1 MAEGV
6 RYIKVSKK
14 DKNGEDQTNTLQSIN
29 ELTIPFS
36 SGNVTYD
43 ILSISEQPTYFL
55 YYVENPNLEW
65 ADHADISYSFSG
77 SYSGTMVNGNTTP
90 AITANVDNQEFFL
103 EGGESNNGLGS
114 LSTPGDNFPTD
125 SYRISTYIQ
134 KNIGVR
140 ISSSI
145 QFIIQGGRTATTS
158 VSSSVRLLSA
168 PLTPGTLSANPKV
181 HFTTILSQSIHDL
194 DDFNNFVFTGSYD
207 VSTLLNSGSFQPG
220 DCLYLDYRAA
230 FDGDEFGTIIGGY
243 ANGQAMTNITLNNG
257 LFEISSS
264 GASGPEIE
272 TVPEPF
278 FSQDFAIAHDCQPT
292 FNNVIVNRRGYL
304 HQEVDYTTGVYLP
317 TNFDLII
324 NEKALKAQIQ
334 DSNYTTKRHIR
345 PRYEGS
351 KNTTDDFNSSAI
363 TQSTIFQVLHPN
375 DDLGVSTFQLP
386 SVESLDSTIHEFSY
400 GGGTYPEIYGGGT
413 VKISQ
418 LLNVS
423 DKDSV
428 SVISPL
434 TENFNEIL
442 EQKFTPNSQ
451 PYVTQY
457 TTISEETAGARVLG
471 TNIGI
476 PTISNYMV
484 PSGFG
489 TSLGAPSSLTTLD
502 LNNFP
507 FPVIRNSDGFYTTGS
522 RIDDAEVAM
531 GYIIQSTLE
540 NDPNTRWYITIYNF
554 LPDVVQGD
562 LQPFNSGSSNDY
574 TGIDSKGGYTS
585 PLTVNGVYEI
595 KSVALGITYTIS
607 PALPQTGFT
616 FGNNSKGYL
625 IWKDNGSKNVI
636 FNDATF
642 SGVGKGNLITVNP
655 TQIIK
660 DNLIY
665 ISKTYG
671 ENT

>member
-65 ADHADISYSFSG
+65 NDRAFLNYSFSG
-77 SYSGTMVNGNTTP
+77 SYSGTLGNGNTTP

-145 QFIIQGGRTATTS
+145 QFIIAGGRTPTTS

-434 TENFNEIL
+434 IENFNEIL

-457 TTISEETAGARVLG
+457 TTTSEETAGARVLG
-471 TNIGI
+471 TNIGV

-574 TGIDSKGGYTS
+574 TGIDSKGGYNS

-655 TQIIK
+655 TQVIK
-660 DNLIY
+660 DNLVY